1 MNRKLVS
8 AVVTIALLSPLSAF
22 AGTMGGGATLPEQ
35 MTQEITLAAQL
46 SKEAETVRLEI
57 QKVYDAAQNLQQV
70 PNQLWQQGVQYLK
83 QLVQLNGQAQSLG
96 LAGQNLSSQFEQ
108 EYPSYSTQA
117 QATQQQYEQWAN
129 AFNNEVAGSLQ
140 ADHLSLSQFQ
150 SEQQALQTIESEP
163 VSGRLQALE
172 VGNQIAATTATEIGQ
187 LGAIVAK
194 QQKSQAAYEEQVSQT
209 KVDNLKAEEKFNQIQ
224 QNAAQ
229 SVLNNP
235 NG

>member
-140 ADHLSLSQFQ
+140 ADNLSLSQFQ
-150 SEQQALQTIESEP
+150 RAAGVANHRKRAGIRAFAGVGGRQSDCGHHGNRNRAAWGHRCQT
-163 VSGRLQALE
+163 
-172 VGNQIAATTATEIGQ
+172 
-187 LGAIVAK
+187 
-194 QQKSQAAYEEQVSQT
+194 
-209 KVDNLKAEEKFNQIQ
+209 AEKPGG
-224 QNAAQ
+224 
-229 SVLNNP
+229 L
-235 NG
+235 